1 LKALL
6 IEDDKKI
13 TELISLIF
21 QLSWPGSTMISANT
35 GENGIT
41 LVETQSP
48 DIVILDIGLPD
59 MSGFEA
65 LRRIRHFAD
74 VPVIILTGEATTEL
88 EELKGFEAGADD
100 YVIKPFRPVE
110 FVARVKNAISHIRT
124 SDSQAAVSPLILGNL
139 VIDPRSR
146 QVLINNKPLD
156 LTPTEYNLLLC
167 LSKNTG
173 RVLTHEDISR
183 MIWGTEYEERGAHKM
198 TISRLRRKLVE
209 AGASPETIIAV
220 KGTGYKLTPP
230 L

>member
-6 IEDDKKI
+6 IEDDKEI

-21 QLSWPGSTMISANT
+21 QFSWPGAIMISANT
-35 GENGIT
+35 GEDGIMM
-41 LVETQSP
+41 VETQSP
-48 DIVILDIGLPD
+48 DVVILDIGLPD

-88 EELKGFEAGADD
+88 EELRGFETGADD

-110 FVARVKNAISHIRT
+110 LVARVKNALSHIRT
-124 SDSQAAVSPLILGNL
+124 SDSHATASPLILGNL
-139 VIDPRSR
+139 TVDPRSR
-146 QVLINNKPLD
+146 QVLISGKSLD
-156 LTPTEYNLLLC
+156 LTSTEYNLLLY
-167 LSKNTG
+167 LSKNAG
-173 RVLTHEDISR
+173 RILTHKDIS
-183 MIWGTEYEERGAHKM
+183 MVVWGVDYEETAALKM

-209 AGASPETIIAV
+209 AGLRPETIIAV